1 MAKQNIKQPRN
12 ATIAIKVKKNGVMVT
27 TELDFKYA
35 QNFSSLRTEQFQRAQ
50 EMFDIDVMR
59 TLQPYIPLDSG
70 TMDESMI
77 LATEAGS
84 GEIKV
89 DTPYA
94 AMVNYLTGVMGKN
107 GPLRGRRFFDRMK
120 ADKLEYFKGFVAKL
134 LGANAK

>member
-1 MAKQNIKQPRN
+1 MNK
-12 ATIAIKVKKNGVMVT
+12 
-27 TELDFKYA
+27 
-35 QNFSSLRTEQFQRAQ
+35 
-50 EMFDIDVMR
+50 
-59 TLQPYIPLDSG
+59 
-70 TMDESMI
+70 SMI

-94 AMVNYLTGVMGKN
+94 ARVNYLTGVMEKN

-134 LGANAK
+134 LGASTK